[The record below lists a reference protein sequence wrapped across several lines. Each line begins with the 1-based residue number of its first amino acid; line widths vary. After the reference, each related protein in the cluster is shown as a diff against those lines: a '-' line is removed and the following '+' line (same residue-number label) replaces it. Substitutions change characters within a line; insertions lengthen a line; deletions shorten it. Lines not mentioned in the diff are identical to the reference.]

1 MEKVNTMAEQSAWF
15 RQYEAYVNGGKKAS
29 DGKKVILLI
38 VPLLVIG
45 GLIAMMIKNG
55 ALNND
60 QTKNGVYVLAGIGAF
75 LFIMMLILISKTKK
89 SNAAE
94 ITAKDLNELLK
105 SPQDAADFDAQ
116 MQAAPLFQ
124 VVNSNDECIFGTRD
138 YIGTRFKFRG
148 NLTFRFM
155 RIRDIEVLHIV
166 YRNSGRRELEF
177 LSGNN
182 KEMLAWVIEDER
194 RLEELKAS
202 LRNVNL
208 ELK

>member
-15 RQYEAYVNGGKKAS
+15 RQYEAYVNGGKKTS

-60 QTKNGVYVLAGIGAF
+60 QSKNGVYVLAGIGAF

-105 SPQDAADFDAQ
+105 SPQDVADFDAQ
-116 MQAAPLFQ
+116 MQAAPLAAPAVRHSVLPASSEPSFP
-124 VVNSNDECIFGTRD
+124 C
-138 YIGTRFKFRG
+138 
-148 NLTFRFM
+148 LTFR
-155 RIRDIEVLHIV
+155 ILP
-166 YRNSGRRELEF
+166 LPP
-177 LSGNN
+177 LQ
-182 KEMLAWVIEDER
+182 
-194 RLEELKAS
+194 
-202 LRNVNL
+202 
-208 ELK
+208 